1 MRYRSPMDE
10 DAELS
15 DFEAGFLLGYF
26 AARGIGT
33 DPTVEQ
39 FSEAAEALKEAKS
52 RMESG
57 DLSS

>member
-1 MRYRSPMDE
+1 VRYRSRMDE
-10 DAELS
+10 DAELT

-26 AARGIGT
+26 AAKGIAG

-39 FSEAAEALKEAKS
+39 FSEAAEALKEAKT

-57 DLSS
+57 DLP

>member
-1 MRYRSPMDE
+1 MDE
-10 DAELS
+10 DAELT

-26 AARGIGT
+26 AAKGIAG

-57 DLSS
+57 DLPS